1 VITYDA
7 LGRSVGIIN
16 VNGKTSTTGYDG
28 LGRTIVLTDA
38 LSGVTRYGYD
48 AVGNRVTVTDPLT
61 HTTVYTYDI
70 AGRLIAQADAL
81 GNKTRT
87 VYDGLGNRLV
97 VTDANGIATG
107 YGYDTLNRLSVVTE
121 SLTTTL
127 GLDALVQNGSFPNV
141 RMETDVL
148 AAKMRLGGDLIYG
161 DTPQIAAG
169 LQWRRA
175 SDGDLLA
182 AAGAHAT
189 QGWDAYLAASRLW
202 IDGLAGRRTLANL
215 TLRSTSANQLGL
227 LGFADRRSLT
237 LEGSVA
243 VFIDSQWALG
253 AEDRAK
259 PDRLAYALE
268 DDWMD
273 VFVAWLPSR
282 RWHAALAYVDL
293 GSVGGVAR
301 QHGYYF
307 SVQASP

>member
-1 VITYDA
+1 MRACLIGCLLLIVAAPAWA
-7 LGRSVGIIN
+7 LGE
-16 VNGKTSTTGYDG
+16 GKLTGTGGLTTLDG
-28 LGRTIVLTDA
+28 AAGGGLVPWAVIAGHAERGQWDAQAA
-38 LSGVTRYGYD
+38 LSYVDTGDFNLRAASVS
-48 AVGNRVTVTDPLT
+48 
-61 HTTVYTYDI
+61 
-70 AGRLIAQADAL
+70 AGWD
-81 GNKTRT
+81 
-87 VYDGLGNRLV
+87 NRLELSY
-97 VTDANGIATG
+97 T
-107 YGYDTLNRLSVVTE
+107 RLS
-121 SLTTTL
+121 L

-141 RMETDVL
+141 RLETDVL

-253 AEDRAK
+253 AEYRAK